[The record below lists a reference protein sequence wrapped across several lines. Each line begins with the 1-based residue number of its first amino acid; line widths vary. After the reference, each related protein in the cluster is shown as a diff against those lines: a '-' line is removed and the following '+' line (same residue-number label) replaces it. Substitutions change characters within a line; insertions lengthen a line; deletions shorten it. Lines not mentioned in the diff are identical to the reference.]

1 MRIVIVS
8 ETFWPR
14 TSSTSLTVR
23 QVLDGLVD
31 AALDGAVA
39 QGHEPVLVTPGPGAT
54 DHRGVPVVRT
64 RAIPGRTF
72 PVGLPDPQVE
82 QVLARVKPDVV
93 HLASPWLLGASALRA
108 ARAHGVPV
116 VAEHGTHL
124 TALARHAGVPS
135 TIAATLPLDRW
146 WRRIH
151 RDAHLTL
158 VPHVGAAHDAT
169 ALGAHHVRTWRHG
182 VDLDLFGAGY
192 RNEDL
197 HAHWTRHRG
206 TTDPVVVGY
215 VGRLAAEKDVRRL
228 EEVAHLPGVR
238 LVVVGDGPESAR
250 LHRSLPAHFTGHL
263 SGHHLAETLAS
274 LDLLVQPGR
283 WDMTGQ
289 GVRAA
294 QASGVPV
301 VAVAS
306 GAALDLVEPGVS
318 GWLVD
323 PDDPTSLRRTVA
335 EAVASPEE
343 RARRA
348 RAAYARVAERPWSQ
362 AVDELVGIWAEV
374 ASARLPLAG

>member
-1 MRIVIVS
+1 MIVS

-31 AALDGAVA
+31 AALEG
-39 QGHEPVLVTPGPGAT
+39 GHEPVLVTPGPGAT
-54 DHRGVPVVRT
+54 DYRGVPVVRT
-64 RAIPGRTF
+64 RALPGRTF

-82 QVLARVKPDVV
+82 QVLARVRPDVV

-108 ARAHGVPV
+108 ARAQGIPV
-116 VAEHGTHL
+116 VAEHATHL

-151 RDAHLTL
+151 RGVHLTL
-158 VPHVGAAHDAT
+158 VPHAGAAGDAA
-169 ALGAHHVRTWRHG
+169 ALGAHSVRTWRHG
-182 VDLDLFGAGY
+182 VDLDLFGADY
-192 RNEDL
+192 RNEEL

-206 TTDPVVVGY
+206 SSDPVVVGY

-228 EEVAHLPGVR
+228 EELAHLPGVR
-238 LVVVGDGPESAR
+238 LVAVGEGPESAR
-250 LHRSLPAHFTGHL
+250 LHRTLPAHFTGHV
-263 SGHHLAETLAS
+263 SGHHLAGTMAS

-301 VAVAS
+301 VAAAS
-306 GAALDLVEPGVS
+306 GAPLDLVSPGRD
-318 GWLVD
+318 GWLFD
-323 PDDPTSLRRTVA
+323 PADPAALRRTVA
-335 EAVASPEE
+335 EAVASPHE

-348 RAAYARVAERPWSQ
+348 QAAYERVAERPWST

-374 ASARLPLAG
+374 GATRLPLAS

>member
-14 TSSTSLTVR
+14 TSSTSVTVR

-31 AALDGAVA
+31 GAARA
-39 QGHEPVLVTPGPGAT
+39 GHEPVLVTPGTGAG
-54 DHRGVPVVRT
+54 DYRGVPVVRT
-64 RAIPGRTF
+64 RSVPTRTF

-82 QVLARVKPDVV
+82 QVLDRVRPDVV
-93 HLASPWLLGASALRA
+93 HLASPWILGASALRA
-108 ARAHGVPV
+108 ARSLGLPV

-124 TALARHAGVPS
+124 TALARHAGVPA

-158 VPHVGAAHDAT
+158 VPHEQAVRDAV
-169 ALGAHHVRTWRHG
+169 ALGAHRVRTWRHG

-192 RNEDL
+192 RNPDL
-197 HAHWTRHRG
+197 HAHWARHRG
-206 TTDPVVVGY
+206 GTDPVVVGY

-238 LVVVGDGPESAR
+238 LVVVGDGPERAR
-250 LHRSLPAHFTGHL
+250 LRRTLPAHFTGHVG
-263 SGHHLAETLAS
+263 GHHLAETLAS

-283 WDMTGQ
+283 WDVTGQ

-301 VAVAS
+301 VAAAS
-306 GAALDLVEPGVS
+306 GAPLDLVEDGAT
-318 GWLVD
+318 GWLFD
-323 PDDPTSLRRTVA
+323 PDDPASLRR
-335 EAVASPEE
+335 AVADAVADPQA
-343 RARRA
+343 RAERA
-348 RAAYARVAERPWSQ
+348 RAAYARVAQRPWTT
-362 AVDELVGIWAEV
+362 AVDELLALWAEV
-374 ASARLPLAG
+374 ALERLPVAS